1 MRMPGANPAYCG
13 RFNKLI
19 QHSVLVPA
27 DSTTFVVASTKKP
40 CSLRM
45 ICLSLLLSF
54 LWNSLCLLPFER
66 CLVPLPPAIS
76 QEHARLNPSPFAPRE
91 TRNQISIITGERD
104 NLHIIPGYS
113 TLKLTNRH
121 QNTRHITTNVADHGS
136 TRLNSMGSN
145 PNSSARPP
153 PRAPSHRL

>member
-1 MRMPGANPAYCG
+1 MPGANPAYCR

-66 CLVPLPPAIS
+66 CLVPLPLAIS
-76 QEHARLNPSPFAPRE
+76 QEHARLNPSPFAPCE

-113 TLKLTNRH
+113 ALKLTNRH
-121 QNTRHITTNVADHGS
+121 QNTRTHNNKRRRSWIHPAQLDG
-136 TRLNSMGSN
+136 
-145 PNSSARPP
+145 
-153 PRAPSHRL
+153 